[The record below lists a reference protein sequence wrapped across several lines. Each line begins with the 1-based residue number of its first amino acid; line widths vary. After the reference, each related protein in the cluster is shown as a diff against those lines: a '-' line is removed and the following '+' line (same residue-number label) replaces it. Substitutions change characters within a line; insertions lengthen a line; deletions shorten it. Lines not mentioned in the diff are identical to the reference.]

1 MSIPVGEVIS
11 IRGTVITLMV
21 YEESNKE
28 TLFYDGEKYKGVSIK
43 EHLLIKR
50 GFKNIVALVQ
60 GEYLDEKLQGDA
72 EGTFVRKIELKPIG
86 YFEKDQFV
94 EGIKSL
100 PMIRDVAYLMKEE
113 EVRSIYSGGGDFF
126 VGKLASDDVRISLPW
141 DRIFNSHVGVFGNTG
156 SGKSNTL
163 TALYTKLFQQK
174 KEAMRGKSQ
183 FFVIDFNG
191 EYTNNQILAESE
203 GKKVYRLSTRGS
215 SGDKYPIPP
224 SVFWDVETLG
234 VLFRATENTQKPFLD
249 KVVAGRVRYGSR
261 ANSLSDYVRN
271 TLHIIFSSSN
281 QKPEYPDM
289 IKRIVGMVGFQ
300 SDGFFDRI
308 DWHNHSKV
316 MYVDWSFFRDNCF
329 FGTADVN
336 GGYFKYA
343 RSQIDSIP
351 NVNLN
356 DFDELL
362 LRVELRLLLDLN
374 YNHVQFDFIRPLI
387 RRIENSIR
395 SMSSI
400 FIVSNDRVDSLLTVI
415 SLRQVN
421 QDLKKLVPLF
431 LAKDLYGDHKNK
443 VDKDS
448 PPKKTAHLIIDE
460 AHNILSMQSNRE
472 NETWKDYRLELFE
485 EIIKEGRKF
494 GFYLTLSSQ
503 RPADISPTIMSQ
515 IHNFFIH
522 RLVNDRDLFL
532 LENTI
537 SSLDNFSRAMI
548 PNLGKGCAVITGVS
562 FDLPMIVQFDQL
574 EASEKPDSDDVN
586 LNELWNKPLDVMA
599 ESVGPE
605 DW

>member
-1 MSIPVGEVIS
+1 MSIPVGEVVS

-72 EGTFVRKIELKPIG
+72 EGTFVRKVELKPIG
-86 YFEKDQFV
+86 YFEKDQLI

-113 EVRSIYSGGGDFF
+113 EVRRIYSSDGKFV
-126 VGKLASDDVRISLPW
+126 VGKLASDDVEISLPW

-174 KEAMRGKSQ
+174 KEVMLGKSQ

-191 EYTNNQILAESE
+191 EYTKDQILSESE
-203 GKKVYRLSTRGS
+203 GKKVYRLSTRDE
-215 SGDKYPIPP
+215 SGDKYPIP
-224 SVFWDVETLG
+224 SEVFWDSETLG
-234 VLFRATENTQKPFLD
+234 VLFRATENTQKPFLES
-249 KVVAGRVRYGSR
+249 VISGREYYF
-261 ANSLSDYVRN
+261 NQPDSLGIYLRN
-271 TLHIIFSSSN
+271 TIKNALTSNSQRKEFHSMFLSISKLMGNVDLENAFRRLSWHENKFYFSDEHGRRHYFNGGNNCCSYNVFFRTLIDGLVLPQLDAFQEVLFRSEIRLLSLLIKGRIQLDFIQPLLGRMESAVKSLRKVFSVSNTSSS
-281 QKPEYPDM
+281 
-289 IKRIVGMVGFQ
+289 
-300 SDGFFDRI
+300 
-308 DWHNHSKV
+308 
-316 MYVDWSFFRDNCF
+316 
-329 FGTADVN
+329 
-336 GGYFKYA
+336 
-343 RSQIDSIP
+343 SI
-351 NVNLN
+351 LN
-356 DFDELL
+356 
-362 LRVELRLLLDLN
+362 
-374 YNHVQFDFIRPLI
+374 
-387 RRIENSIR
+387 
-395 SMSSI
+395 
-400 FIVSNDRVDSLLTVI
+400 VI
-415 SLRQVN
+415 SLRKVN
-421 QDLKKLVPLF
+421 QEMKKLIPLF
-431 LAKDLYGDHKNK
+431 LAKQLYGDHK
-443 VDKDS
+443 VRVEHDT
-448 PPKKTAHLIIDE
+448 PPKNTAHLIIDE

-537 SSLDNFSRAMI
+537 SSLDHFSRSMI

-574 EASEKPDSDDVN
+574 KDSEKPDSDDVN
-586 LNELWNKPLDVMA
+586 LGTLWGNKD
-599 ESVGPE
+599 
-605 DW
+605 